1 MPQPRINIILLGRCK
16 MTKLKKHKLIE
27 INWPEF
33 GQCDRPPRSTAEEFQ
48 GRINAVRRMM
58 KARRLTHLVVYADR
72 EHFANLAYLTGF
84 DPRFEESVLVI
95 GLESSPLLVVGN
107 ECAGYLTVSPLYRA
121 GKLRHELFQPFS
133 LLNQPRNKSR
143 FLHKILADE
152 GIGEKSLVGCVGWK
166 YFAESEHPTGVHAT
180 DIPAYLAD
188 TLRELAGPDMVVNST
203 DILMHPDYGLRTF
216 CSPSEIAY
224 FEFTNILAS
233 EGMKQML
240 LGIRAGMVDYNLVKL
255 AGYNGEPLGCHLTM
269 VSGANRDQGLSSPI
283 GARIKRGDPFATN
296 LCYWGSNACR
306 AGWVAESAADLPAN
320 ARNYINDF
328 AGPYF
333 AAMREW
339 FRLLKIG
346 TKGSALSDIIA
357 QNLPYNKFG
366 IFLNAG
372 HLIHLDEWLSSPIYP
387 GSNIRIHSGM
397 VIQSDVIPSSKRYF
411 STRMEDGF
419 AIADKN
425 LRAKLRKQFP
435 ACYQRCQKRR
445 EFMNSILGIEL
456 SEDVL
461 PLSNITGI
469 VPPFLLKPQ
478 MILAIK

>member
-1 MPQPRINIILLGRCK
+1 

-33 GQCDRPPRSTAEEFQ
+33 GQCDRPLRSTTEEFQ

-58 KARRLTHLVVYADR
+58 KTRRLTHLGVYADR
-72 EHFANLAYLTGF
+72 EHFTNLAYLTGF

-95 GLESSPLLVVGN
+95 GLESTPLLVVGN

-121 GKLRHELFQPFS
+121 GKLRHERFQPFS

-143 FLHKILADE
+143 FLGRILADE
-152 GIGEKSLVGCVGWK
+152 GIGGKSSVGCVGWK
-166 YFAESEHPTGVHAT
+166 YFAESEHPAGTHAI

-188 TLRELAGPDMVVNST
+188 TLRELAGPNMVVNST
-203 DILMHPDYGLRTF
+203 DLLMHPDYGLRTF
-216 CSPSEIAY
+216 FSPSEIAY

-240 LGIRAGMVDYNLVKL
+240 FGIRDGMIDYNLVKL

-283 GARIKRGDPFATN
+283 GARIKRGHPFATN

-333 AAMREW
+333 SAMREW
-339 FRLLKIG
+339 FRLLRIG

-357 QNLPYNKFG
+357 RNLPYNKFG

-387 GSNIRIHSGM
+387 GSNIKIHSGM

-445 EFMNSILGIEL
+445 EFMSAILGIEL